1 MFQHPYDPSRK
12 AGIMYEA
19 ESQGMGIVVM
29 RPLTS
34 GTFQKWI
41 RGIFP
46 DVDRH
51 VDLPK
56 ALLGYVLSNP
66 LVDVAIVGM
75 RSRRRV
81 EANVAIAED
90 ESARLDMVKLHKW
103 YLPEK

>member
-1 MFQHPYDPSRK
+1 MVP
-12 AGIMYEA
+12 EA

-41 RGIFP
+41 RHIYP

-51 VDLPK
+51 VDLPR

-81 EANVAIAED
+81 EANIAIAGSEARG
-90 ESARLDMVKLHKW
+90 SALVELHRW
-103 YLPEK
+103 YLCREVERRTLPRASS